1 QCMSLPF
8 HLSLMVLL
16 QIISGVALFLL
27 HSSQSIGIA
36 IAICILTCSLLAG
49 LAVRYMSKE
58 ARSALSQQFIRWRG
72 QVKRYSI

>member
-1 QCMSLPF
+1 
-8 HLSLMVLL
+8 
-16 QIISGVALFLL
+16 L